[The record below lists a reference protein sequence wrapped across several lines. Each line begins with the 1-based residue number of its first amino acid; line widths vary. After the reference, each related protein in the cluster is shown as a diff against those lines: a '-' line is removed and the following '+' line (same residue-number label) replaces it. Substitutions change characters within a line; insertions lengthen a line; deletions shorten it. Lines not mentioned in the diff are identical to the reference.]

1 MAKKKK
7 RIEHGYRRTPLKYGS
22 REDYNFKDLE
32 MEEEYIVVDL
42 FVDKRENL
50 ESRKRL
56 KLIGINRY
64 YLTFISKQGV
74 RECFQNHVNIIGL
87 RRV

>member
-1 MAKKKK
+1 MAKKRKNVD
-7 RIEHGYRRTPLKYGS
+7 HGYRRTPLEYGS

-32 MEEEYIVVDL
+32 MEEEYIVSEL
-42 FVDKRENL
+42 FVGKRENL

-56 KLIGINRY
+56 KLIGVNRY
-64 YLTFISKQGV
+64 YLTFISRQGV